1 MSIQIGS
8 AAPDFSILNSADTN
22 RNLGDYAGKWLVLY
36 FYPKD
41 NTPGCTLEAIEFSA
55 ASEKFEKLNAQVVGV
70 SPDSCKSHQNF
81 ITKKELTVE
90 LLSDPEKS
98 MLESYGVWQEKSMYG
113 RTYMGV
119 VRTTVLIDPKGT
131 IASIWPKVKVKG
143 HVDAVLEHLKEEFL

>member
-8 AAPDFSILNSADTN
+8 AAPDFSISNSENTN
-22 RNLGDYAGKWLVLY
+22 RKLGDYAGKWLVLY

-55 ASEKFEKLNAQVVGV
+55 ASEEFKKLNAQVVGV

-131 IASIWPKVKVKG
+131 IDTIWTKVKVKG
-143 HVDAVLEHLKEEFL
+143 HVDAVLEALTNK